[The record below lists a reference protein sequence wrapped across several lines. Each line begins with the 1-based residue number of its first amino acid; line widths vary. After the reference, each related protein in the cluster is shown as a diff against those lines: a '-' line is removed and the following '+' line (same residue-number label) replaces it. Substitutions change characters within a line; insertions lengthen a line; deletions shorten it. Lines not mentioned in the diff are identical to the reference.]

1 MQKKLRSGYTTGT
14 HATAVLVA
22 CLSEYFQ
29 GVEVDTL
36 RLSLPKKNSA
46 TIEVLREKPSLFSTI
61 KVDNDDMDV
70 TKGAKIS
77 CALKTNP
84 PKNLKT
90 QTPSLLT
97 IGRVKLYIWAGEGV
111 GVVTKKGLKI
121 EPNYPAIN
129 PIPLSMMRE
138 NSLEIVEGFEEELHA
153 VFEVENGEE
162 IAKSTANAKV
172 GVLGGISILGTRGI
186 VKPISATAYI
196 DSIEAELGVA
206 SAFDESVVVFTLGNS
221 AFDYAQQ
228 HYHETSIVEI
238 GNFVYDATAR
248 LQNYHFK
255 KLVFITSVAKM
266 SKIAQGF
273 KNTHNRF
280 GSIDLDE
287 VKRWISDAF
296 GVEIEGEFVTLKG
309 LLEVLE
315 VEEAFVKL
323 LSKKALKQFGIWSQE
338 LDASYEK
345 LELVTL
351 PHKIV
356 VKEDI

>member
-1 MQKKLRSGYTTGT
+1 
-14 HATAVLVA
+14 LV
-22 CLSEYFQ
+22 
-29 GVEVDTL
+29 VDTL
-36 RLSLPKKNSA
+36 SITLPKEKLA
-46 TIEVLREKPSLFSTI
+46 TIEVMREDEYTFSTI
-61 KVDNDDMDV
+61 KGDNDDMDV

-84 PKNLKT
+84 PKNLKR

-129 PIPLSMMRE
+129 PTPLSMMRE
-138 NSLEIVEGFEEELHA
+138 NSLDMLVGFEEELHV

-162 IAKSTANAKV
+162 IAKATANAKV

-206 SAFDESVVVFTLGNS
+206 SEFDESVVVFTLGNS
-221 AFDYAQQ
+221 AFDYAQK
-228 HYHETSIVEI
+228 HYHETTIVEI

-266 SKIAQGF
+266 TKVAQGC

-280 GSIDLDE
+280 GGIDFDE
-287 VKRWISDAF
+287 VKRWL
-296 GVEIEGEFVTLKG
+296 VEEFDIHLEAEFVTLKG
-309 LLEVLE
+309 LLESLDEKYSREFTELMSKKSTLVFKEWLRELSVETRE
-315 VEEAFVKL
+315 VEVITLSLMSLVKNRL
-323 LSKKALKQFGIWSQE
+323 
-338 LDASYEK
+338 
-345 LELVTL
+345 
-351 PHKIV
+351 
-356 VKEDI
+356 